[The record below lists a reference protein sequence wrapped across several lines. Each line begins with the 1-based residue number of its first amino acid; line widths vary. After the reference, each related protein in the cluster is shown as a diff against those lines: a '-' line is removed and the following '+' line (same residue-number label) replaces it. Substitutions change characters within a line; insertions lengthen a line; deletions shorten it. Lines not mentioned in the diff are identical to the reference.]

1 MRLLVAADI
10 HGAYER
16 LGRFLRDDDVL
27 ISLGDHINILDYKD
41 LSGVLS
47 RFVSRETIRETL
59 ELIQG
64 NKTAEARARLAAA
77 AGSVPNLFAQI
88 RLAAQEDYFAMSAA
102 IPCRAYFI
110 YGNVDFPEALE
121 NNLEDHHRLCLAETI
136 EIEGRRI
143 GLASG
148 HPPGPYSF
156 GMPGEVPREEFA
168 ERLHELGAVD
178 VLGVHSPPAI
188 AGMTYDVVA
197 DREEEGS
204 PDTLYISRLHR
215 PRLVLFGHIHQ
226 PQVSRHVD
234 ETDPESPIL
243 YLNVGCFRDTGVL
256 LQIDPQTLEIEWVK
270 VD

>member
-1 MRLLVAADI
+1 MRLLVASDI

-27 ISLGDHINILDYKD
+27 LSLGDHINILDYKD

-47 RFVSRETIRETL
+47 SFVSRETIAETL

-64 NKTAEARARLAAA
+64 NKLEAARARMAAA
-77 AGSVPNLFAQI
+77 AGSVPDLFAKI
-88 RLAAQEDYFAMSAA
+88 RVAVQEAYFTMSAV

-110 YGNVDFPEALE
+110 YGNVDFPDALE
-121 NNLEDHHRLCLAETI
+121 SNLDDRHHLCVAETI
-136 EIEGRRI
+136 EIEGRRF

-156 GMPGEVPREEFA
+156 GMPGEVQREEFA
-168 ERLHELGAVD
+168 ERLHRLGAVD

-188 AGMTYDVVA
+188 PGMTYDVVA
-197 DREEEGS
+197 DRDEEGS
-204 PDTLYISRLHR
+204 PDTLYVSRLHH

-226 PQVSRHVD
+226 PQVGRHTD
-234 ETDPESPIL
+234 NSDPEAPIH

-256 LQIDPQTLEIEWVK
+256 MQIDPRTLETEWVK